1 MNMRIKGMLLAAGLL
16 LSGGALAGTVTL
28 DCNGTEHCVA
38 EVVGFSNPTPY
49 HFNFWYTPGG
59 PGPSQQPCQDSGG
72 NSGSCTFR
80 CISQRPGAWTIHVAA
95 YDGRAGVSA
104 SVMRAAG
111 GQAPSRLLFDSPDG
125 AET

>member
-38 EVVGFSNPTPY
+38 EAVGFSNPTPY

-95 YDGRAGVSA
+95 YDANAVALGSSTDTLVC
-104 SVMRAAG
+104 
-111 GQAPSRLLFDSPDG
+111 PLP
-125 AET
+125 